1 MAALHEARSLI
12 NEGVTASEHGNPWVA
27 QLVEKYRTDPAQ
39 IAELYDVAG
48 MIGPGESPMTAET
61 DTPRSAYR
69 HPHDEAIPHR
79 LMVALRDGPQ
89 TAQELSRNLGAKI
102 GTVQVSIGRLR
113 ARGAQIE
120 GVSLGG
126 RLGCRYRLLGV

>member
-12 NEGVTASEHGNPWVA
+12 NEGATASEHGNPWVA
-27 QLVEKYRTDPAQ
+27 QLVAGYHTNPAQ

-48 MIGPGESPMTAET
+48 MIGPGEPSVPMVT
-61 DTPRSAYR
+61 DTPSAYR

-79 LMVALRDGPQ
+79 LLVALRDGPQ

-126 RLGCRYRLLGV
+126 RLGCRYRLMDV